1 MKTSSRNLLFF
12 IFGVFLTLFI
22 NLKTAKA
29 DTGILPTSPFYFFK
43 EWRRNLQTFLTADN
57 YLRRAEV
64 ELLHLSEMA
73 AEMKKLDDIAPQK
86 LGTLKKIL
94 EKYEKSSNN
103 LANQLPALQTEETDN
118 LNRFSDEITGKLTNQ
133 QTIFEELK
141 FKQPKIKDHIEKLQS
156 RIDGILTVS
165 LNLDEKNLMKRWLQL
180 FGEENTLQE
189 IKTIGVLNR
198 LPFESNPKIAY
209 LKEELSI
216 RLEARLL
223 AEEFTK
229 ENLLEALKS
238 YPVSNLHK
246 VEALENIREHVLDY
260 EIKTGLNLIRQ
271 QLLEEAGNNDAQPE
285 SQKIIEKAES
295 AINLQK
301 TRREGSAEKFLL
313 QNIIDRAEISLEQ
326 AKRFYFNKDYLN
338 AFGQGVTALTAARD
352 GIARKEKNITE
363 LRVKYDALFG
373 RRSPAATPFLLP
385 LFSETEKL
393 IVKISSKPEE
403 ENIKKIKSLL
413 YTIEAL
419 IRKEENNK

>member
-260 EIKTGLNLIRQ
+260 
-271 QLLEEAGNNDAQPE
+271 
-285 SQKIIEKAES
+285 
-295 AINLQK
+295 
-301 TRREGSAEKFLL
+301 
-313 QNIIDRAEISLEQ
+313 
-326 AKRFYFNKDYLN
+326 
-338 AFGQGVTALTAARD
+338 
-352 GIARKEKNITE
+352 
-363 LRVKYDALFG
+363 
-373 RRSPAATPFLLP
+373 
-385 LFSETEKL
+385 
-393 IVKISSKPEE
+393 
-403 ENIKKIKSLL
+403 
-413 YTIEAL
+413 
-419 IRKEENNK
+419 